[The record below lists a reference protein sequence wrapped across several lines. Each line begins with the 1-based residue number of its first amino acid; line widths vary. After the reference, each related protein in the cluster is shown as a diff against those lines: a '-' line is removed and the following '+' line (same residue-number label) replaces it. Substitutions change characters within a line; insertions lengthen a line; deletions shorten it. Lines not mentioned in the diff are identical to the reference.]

1 MKPIHYFFL
10 ALSLLLFACNTSD
23 SSNEQSAQSTPD
35 STQRTTSKTDRMLE
49 IEEMLLGD
57 WIEDSIEFKK
67 NYNMPPPPVN
77 NSRVRYQKDG
87 YVYIPGILLTE
98 ANWDKWELA
107 NDTTLLIHKR
117 RNNGTL
123 TFIIDGITPNEIF
136 YRLLWGRNFRKIKL
150 NRIKNTDEQ

>member
-1 MKPIHYFFL
+1 
-10 ALSLLLFACNTSD
+10 
-23 SSNEQSAQSTPD
+23 
-35 STQRTTSKTDRMLE
+35 MLE
-49 IEEMLLGD
+49 IEQMLLGD

-77 NSRVRYQKDG
+77 NTRVRYQKDG

-123 TFIIDGITPNEIF
+123 SFIIDSITPNEIY